1 MQTKF
6 EAPRK
11 QRKTTLNFEAED
23 EMKNSI
29 EKGER
34 GREGK
39 MSKIIFGVV
48 IIIFRRSLNRQERSD
63 LNKWRHENNKKL
75 IMMKWLSRTR
85 SRNGQCTNEQ
95 LLVYI

>member
-1 MQTKF
+1 MLYLILQSSTQSGNTTININIYF
-6 EAPRK
+6 ESTNPHREERK
-11 QRKTTLNFEAED
+11 R
-23 EMKNSI
+23 
-29 EKGER
+29 
-34 GREGK
+34 GK

-48 IIIFRRSLNRQERSD
+48 IIIFRGSLNRQERSD